1 MIKAITGVDH
11 VFLLVRDLD
20 AARARMERLGFTV
33 SPRGLHSPQMG
44 TANHTI
50 MLAEDYFELL
60 GIVTP
65 TALNLR
71 RRQELARYQGL
82 HAIALRTPDARKAW
96 AELRAA
102 GIAAA
107 DPVRFSRPV
116 ELQDGG
122 RREAVFT
129 VTVIPEEAAPA
140 VEMFVCEHHT
150 RELVWLPQLTG
161 HPNSAVGLASITVVV
176 ADPGSVIE
184 PYRRLFG
191 AARVAAGKAEVTVRF
206 GTCPVSFVAPAAL
219 AERFRGI
226 ELGKVAPPMMV
237 GLGIAV
243 RDLATAR
250 ACLGEASIEATAVD
264 GGLRVGPAAACGV
277 VLDFRR
283 AGNR

>member
-1 MIKAITGVDH
+1 MIKAITGIDH
-11 VFLLVRDLD
+11 VFLLVRDLED
-20 AARARMERLGFTV
+20 ARTRMEHLGFTT

-65 TALNLR
+65 TELNLR
-71 RRQELARYQGL
+71 RRQGLARYEGL
-82 HAIALRTPDARKAW
+82 HAIALRTRDARTAC

-116 ELQDGG
+116 ELPDGQ
-122 RREAVFT
+122 RREAAFS
-129 VTVIPEEAAPA
+129 VTTIPEAATPG

-150 RELVWLPQLTG
+150 PELVWLPALTR
-161 HPNSAVGLASITVVV
+161 HPNSALALVSITVVV
-176 ADPGSVIE
+176 ADPGGVVE

-191 AARVAAGKAEVTVRF
+191 AANVVAGKGEVKVRI
-206 GTCPVSFVAPAAL
+206 GECPVSYVAPAAL
-219 AERFRGI
+219 AEHYRGI
-226 ELGKVAPPMMV
+226 ELAGVSPPRML

-243 RDLATAR
+243 RDVVAAR
-250 ACLGEASIEATAVD
+250 ACLSKAGVKATTID
-264 GGLRVGPAAACGV
+264 GGVRVAPADACGV
-277 VLDFRR
+277 VLDFREAAR
-283 AGNR
+283 R

>member
-1 MIKAITGVDH
+1 MIRAITGVDH
-11 VFLLVRDLD
+11 AFLLVRDLD
-20 AARARMERLGFTV
+20 AARGRMERLGFTV
-33 SPRGLHSPQMG
+33 SPRGVHSPQMG

-82 HAIALRTPDARKAW
+82 HAIALRTADARKAW

-107 DPVRFSRPV
+107 DPVGFSRPV
-116 ELQDGG
+116 ELPNGN
-122 RREAVFT
+122 RREAAFT
-129 VTVIPEEAAPA
+129 VTVIPDAATPA

-150 RELVWLPQLTG
+150 RELVWLPALTR
-161 HPNSAVGLASITVVV
+161 HPNSAIGLASMTVVV
-176 ADPGSVIE
+176 ADPGNVVE

-191 AARVAAGKAEVTVRF
+191 AASVVAGKAEVTVRI
-206 GTCPVSFVAPAAL
+206 GECPVSFVAPAAL
-219 AERFRGI
+219 AERFGGI
-226 ELGKVAPPMMV
+226 ELGEVAPPMMV

-243 RDLATAR
+243 RDLAAAR
-250 ACLGEASIEATAVD
+250 GCLDKAGIKATAVD
-264 GGLRVGPAAACGV
+264 VGLRVAPAEACGV

-283 AGNR
+283 AGSR

>member
-20 AARARMERLGFTV
+20 GARARMERLGFTV
-33 SPRGLHSPQMG
+33 APRGVHSPQMG

-50 MLAEDYFELL
+50 MLEEDYFELL

-102 GIAAA
+102 GVAAA
-107 DPVRFSRPV
+107 DPVGFSRPV
-116 ELQDGG
+116 ELPDGS
-122 RREAVFT
+122 RQEAAFT
-129 VTVIPEEAAPA
+129 VTVIPEDAAPA

-150 RELVWLPQLTG
+150 RELVWLPPLTR
-161 HPNSAVGLASITVVV
+161 HPNSAIGLASVTVVV
-176 ADPGSVIE
+176 ADPGSVVE

-191 AARVAAGKAEVTVRF
+191 AASVTADKSGVTVRI
-206 GTCPVSFVAPAAL
+206 GQCPVVFIPPAAL
-219 AERFRGI
+219 AERYRGVA
-226 ELGKVAPPMMV
+226 LGEVAPTMML

-243 RDLATAR
+243 RELAAVR
-250 ACLGEASIEATAVD
+250 ACLEKAGVGAAAFD
-264 GGLRVGPAAACGV
+264 GGLRVAPAEACGV
-277 VLDFRR
+277 VLDFCP
-283 AGNR
+283 AGDR